1 MITKRGL
8 LTACAAAALA
18 MSAVAPMA
26 AEAATTLRVLAWD
39 GYADKDWVQQFEK
52 ETNSKVNVVFV
63 GSDGELWAKIE
74 GSNGQDADV
83 IAVNTG
89 QGQRYIG
96 AGLLQ
101 PLDLSQIPNHATQ
114 DPVFADLT
122 KVAGT
127 MRDGKA
133 YLLPYAFGPNN
144 LFYDPSK
151 VSPAPT
157 SWNVL
162 WDPKYKGQVITYDD
176 ADTNI
181 TIAALASGIANP
193 YNLTEA
199 QLQQMKARLVAL
211 KQQLAG
217 FYAFSQDS
225 VQLAQ
230 NNDVALMLGGY
241 GDAQLR
247 ALKTAGLNFVSTVP
261 SEGIPAWLDTWA
273 ITTGAKGAKYDL
285 ALKWINFMIS
295 KKAGQEL
302 TDRTGYGNTAT
313 GSSTLGSNAKLIWI
327 KPVESE
333 TERTQIW
340 NDVKATP

>member
-1 MITKRGL
+1 VITKRGL
-8 LTACAAAALA
+8 LTACAAAVA
-18 MSAVAPMA
+18 MTVVAPMV
-26 AEAATTLRVLAWD
+26 AEAAPALRVLAWD
-39 GYADKDWVQQFEK
+39 GYADKDWVQEFEK
-52 ETNSKVNVVFV
+52 ETNSKVDVVFI
-63 GSDGELWAKIE
+63 GSDAELWAKID
-74 GSNGQDADV
+74 GSNGQDADL

-89 QGQRYIG
+89 QGQRYIS

-101 PLDLSQIPNHATQ
+101 PLDLSKIPNHATQ
-114 DPVFADLT
+114 DPEFADLT

-157 SWNVL
+157 SWDVL

-181 TIAALASGIANP
+181 SVAALASGITTP
-193 YNLTEA
+193 YDLTQA
-199 QLQQMKARLVAL
+199 QLTQMKARLIDL
-211 KQQLAG
+211 KHQLAG

-247 ALKTAGLNFVSTVP
+247 ALKEAGLNFVSTVP
-261 SEGIPAWLDTWA
+261 SQGIPAWLDTWA

-313 GSSTLGSNAKLIWI
+313 GSSTLGSNAKLIWV

-333 TERTQIW
+333 SERSQIW
-340 NDVKATP
+340 NEVKASP